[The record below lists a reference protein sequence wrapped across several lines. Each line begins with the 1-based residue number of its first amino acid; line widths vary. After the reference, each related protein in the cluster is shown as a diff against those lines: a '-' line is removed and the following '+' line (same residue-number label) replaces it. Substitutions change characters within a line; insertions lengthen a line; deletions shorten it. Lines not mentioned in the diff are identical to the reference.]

1 MFWQLLPNILG
12 FGSLLLYAVTLLPG
26 LFHFTNPILVHSKFI
41 RLVTRHR
48 RNLGILA
55 FFFGL
60 AHGALIAYNHQAD
73 LTNPSTYIKYI
84 QGVILLSIFFI
95 LAITS
100 NNWSVHH
107 LKSNWKKIH
116 KLTYLVM
123 FILVWHIID
132 KMQNDPTW
140 FTPIGLLILFTLI
153 ALFSERKAIEILDK
167 KNN

>member
-1 MFWQLLPNILG
+1 MTWQLLPNILG
-12 FGSLLLYAVTLLPG
+12 FGSLLFYAITLLPG
-26 LFHFTNPILVHSKFI
+26 LLHFTNPELIHSKFVI
-41 RLVTRHR
+41 WITKHR
-48 RNLGILA
+48 RNLGISA

-73 LTNPSTYIKYI
+73 LTDPSTYIKYI
-84 QGVILLSIFFI
+84 QGVILLSIFFA

-100 NNWSVHH
+100 NNWSIHH

-116 KLTYLVM
+116 RLTYLVM

-132 KMQNDPTW
+132 KMQNNWSW
-140 FTPIGLLILFTLI
+140 FTPIGLLILFVLI

-167 KNN
+167 KNS